1 MTILDIE
8 YLLFLQNFRNSI
20 NDAWTPFMQWVS
32 DFGTTFI
39 MFFPTF
45 IYWCIDK
52 RTGLMIFAANKIS
65 LMLNSLVKLTCCVYR
80 PWVRDVR
87 IIPAGDAIKTAGGYS
102 FPSGHTMI
110 TTPIY
115 GGLAMLSHN
124 KFIKIFWVFAFL
136 ITAFSRNYLGVHT
149 PQDVVVGMILGL
161 LSLYAAAKIFEYLD
175 AHPERENI
183 FILLCFIAGVL
194 TLVYISYKSYPLD
207 YNAEGKLLVKPTS
220 MQRDAWQDT
229 GGIIALAAC
238 WWIERNFI
246 KFKNTGLNLRGV
258 ILNLIG
264 MIPLYFILNK
274 TLRGYLIA
282 WQGAFW
288 GRLTNQVALFFYVMI
303 IWPLVLKFLES
314 KKK

>member
-1 MTILDIE
+1 MDIE

-20 NDAWTPFMQWVS
+20 GDAWTPFMQWVS
-32 DFGTTFI
+32 DFGTSFI
-39 MFFPTF
+39 MFLPVF

-65 LMLNSLVKLTCCVYR
+65 LMINSLIKLTCCIYR
-80 PWVRDVR
+80 PWVRDAR
-87 IIPAGDAIKTAGGYS
+87 ILPAGNAIKTAGGYS

-110 TTPIY
+110 ATPIY
-115 GGLAMLSHN
+115 GGLAMLSRN
-124 KFIKIFWVFAFL
+124 KFIKIFWAAAFL

-175 AHPERENI
+175 ANPEREDI
-183 FILLCFIAGVL
+183 FIILCFIAGVL

-207 YNAEGKLLVKPTS
+207 YNAKGKLIVDPVK
-220 MQRDAWQDT
+220 MQIDSWQDT

-238 WWIERNFI
+238 WLIEKKFI
-246 KFKNTGLNLRGV
+246 KFEATGFNLRGV

-274 TLRGYLIA
+274 TLRGYLVS
-282 WQGAFW
+282 WQGAYW
-288 GRLTNQVALFFYVMI
+288 GRLINQFALFCYVMI
-303 IWPLVLKFLES
+303 IWPLILKFFTG
-314 KKK
+314 KKN

>member
-1 MTILDIE
+1 MDIE

-20 NDAWTPFMQWVS
+20 GDAWTPFMQWVS
-32 DFGTTFI
+32 DFGTSFI
-39 MFFPTF
+39 MFFPVF

-65 LMLNSLVKLTCCVYR
+65 LMINSLIKLTCCIYR
-80 PWVRDVR
+80 PWVRDAR
-87 IIPAGDAIKTAGGYS
+87 ILPAGNAIKTAGGYS
-102 FPSGHTMI
+102 FPSCHTMI
-110 TTPIY
+110 ATPIY
-115 GGLAMLSHN
+115 GGLAMLSRN
-124 KFIKIFWVFAFL
+124 KFIKIFWAAAFL

-175 AHPERENI
+175 AHPELEDI
-183 FILLCFIAGVL
+183 FIILCFIAGVL

-207 YNAEGKLLVKPTS
+207 YNAEGKLIVDPVK
-220 MQRDAWQDT
+220 MQIDSWQDT

-238 WWIERNFI
+238 WLIEKKFI
-246 KFKNTGLNLRGV
+246 KFEATGFNLRGV

-274 TLRGYLIA
+274 TLRGYLVS
-282 WQGAFW
+282 WQGAYW
-288 GRLTNQVALFFYVMI
+288 GRLINQFALFCYVMI
-303 IWPLVLKFLES
+303 IWPLILKFFTG
-314 KKK
+314 KKN